1 MIDPV
6 SRSIRGERKATYGFS
21 VDLVVELEE
30 DTKASERKGGMRRF
44 GENVIA

>member
-6 SRSIRGERKATYGFS
+6 SRGIRGEGKVTYGVP

-30 DTKASERKGGMRRF
+30 DTQPSMSKGGMCRF
-44 GENVIA
+44 GENVIV